1 MHPRLLLIDSQLL
14 EVPSQRT
21 RTAAAVQAAVILV
34 QRAAGDPGCA
44 DFGYQRQT
52 VLIRLRR
59 DLEGP
64 PGSPKLFLA
73 PAKGGGAPPD
83 ACRVGGATASSA
95 ASPSMLASGRRMGA
109 GKGGPREGGLHSNAL
124 WRHCVVV
131 LCNLLM
137 DYN

>member
-59 DLEGP
+59 GFTSVWFLSDL
-64 PGSPKLFLA
+64 LLI
-73 PAKGGGAPPD
+73 
-83 ACRVGGATASSA
+83 
-95 ASPSMLASGRRMGA
+95 ML
-109 GKGGPREGGLHSNAL
+109 LI
-124 WRHCVVV
+124 
-131 LCNLLM
+131 
-137 DYN
+137 